1 MLLGFHL
8 VLVTLHV
15 LLTINIEQE
24 KYNFDTKHIIL
35 CSIIMREGIIA
46 YKRFPFI
53 QPKSPKTIC
62 SVDGI
67 IFSGFDFLI
76 NFNNPNLIYSKS
88 FETNQPQI

>member
-46 YKRFPFI
+46 Y
-53 QPKSPKTIC
+53 
-62 SVDGI
+62 
-67 IFSGFDFLI
+67 
-76 NFNNPNLIYSKS
+76 
-88 FETNQPQI
+88 E